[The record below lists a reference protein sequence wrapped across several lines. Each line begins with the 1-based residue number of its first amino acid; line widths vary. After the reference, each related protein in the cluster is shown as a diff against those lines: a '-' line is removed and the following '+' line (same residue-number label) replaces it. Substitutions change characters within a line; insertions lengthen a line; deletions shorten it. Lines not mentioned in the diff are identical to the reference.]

1 MTTEFA
7 RFERLDA
14 IGGEER
20 TVTIAADAAERAAL
34 AQRFGLL
41 SVDRL
46 EGVFAISRDP
56 AGVSA
61 RGRVRAA
68 VVQACVATGDPI
80 DATVDEAVALRFVE
94 SSVHDEE
101 VELDPDALDTLEIE
115 NGGIDLG
122 EAAAETMVLALDP
135 FPRSDRAENAL
146 RKAGVLSESEA
157 GPFGGLAGLKAKL
170 AEKG

>member
-1 MTTEFA
+1 MTTEFS

-20 TVTIAADAAERAAL
+20 TVTMVADAGERAAL
-34 AQRFGLL
+34 AERFGLL
-41 SVDRL
+41 SVEKL
-46 EGVFAISRDP
+46 EGEFAIRRDG
-56 AGVSA
+56 AGVAA

-80 DATVDEAVALRFVE
+80 DATVDETVALLFVE

-101 VELDPDALDTLEIE
+101 VELDPNALDTLEIE

-135 FPRSDRAENAL
+135 FPRSDRAEVAL
-146 RKAGVLSESEA
+146 KKAGVLSESEA
-157 GPFGGLAGLKAKL
+157 GPFGALAGLKAKL
-170 AEKG
+170 AEKE